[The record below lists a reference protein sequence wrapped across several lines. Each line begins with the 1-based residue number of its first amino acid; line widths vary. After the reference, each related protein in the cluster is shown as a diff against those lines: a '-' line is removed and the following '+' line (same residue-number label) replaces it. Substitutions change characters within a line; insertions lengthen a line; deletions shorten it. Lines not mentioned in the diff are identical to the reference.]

1 VIYLDSSA
9 LVKLAHPERHSEELV
24 GWLATRSTRFAVT
37 SKLAH
42 AESMRALRRSDPL
55 SLPQLPAVLTRL
67 FSVPVDDR
75 VLELAGALDDPLLR
89 TLDAIH
95 LATARL
101 LGAPKLTL
109 VTYDQRLLAIADRHG
124 HVAVAPGT

>member
-9 LVKLAHPERHSEELV
+9 LVKLAHPEGHSEELV
-24 GWLATRSTRFAVT
+24 GWLAMRSHRFAVT

-42 AESMRALRRSDPL
+42 AESMRALWRSDPL
-55 SLPQLPAVLTRL
+55 ALPQLPAVLTRL

-75 VLELAGALDDPLLR
+75 VLELAGAFEDPLLR

-101 LGAPKLTL
+101 LGAPKLSL
-109 VTYDQRLLAIADRHG
+109 VTYDQRLLTIADRHG
-124 HVAVAPGT
+124 YEAVAPGT